1 MMGLWPAIAPSR
13 REVVAAHVQPIAA
26 AGGAMSTRFLE
37 GLALADGPVGPAM
50 SSVRANTLAASREGV
65 RLAAADALPTL
76 GARPDWTSTGVGTE
90 VAALVI
96 GEHIVL
102 QRVVKALAEVS
113 RAGAHH
119 TIWEV
124 AVAALPALLPGGA
137 RPGVADLVTLAT
149 TAARA
154 GGHTAS
160 MSELD
165 AVAAKPGPGQLVV
178 AAREL
183 AAVLKRR

>member
-1 MMGLWPAIAPSR
+1 
-13 REVVAAHVQPIAA
+13 
-26 AGGAMSTRFLE
+26 
-37 GLALADGPVGPAM
+37 M
-50 SSVRANTLAASREGV
+50 SSVLANTLAASREGI
-65 RLAAADALPTL
+65 RLAAADALLTL

-102 QRVVKALAEVS
+102 QRVVKALTEVS

-119 TIWEV
+119 TTWEV

-137 RPGVADLVTLAT
+137 RPGLADLVTLAT

-160 MSELD
+160 MPELD
-165 AVAAKPGPGQLVV
+165 AVAAKPGRGQLVV